1 MIKDTFIVD
10 KSIVFATNNLN
21 STYFTIHEAM
31 EDKNNMDKE
40 YPELF
45 FKVKQALQY
54 HSSVQ
59 LLKMKEYKKL
69 WNTTEGERR
78 YCNNSPDFL
87 INLCKEGL
95 IDKDARRKC

>member
-10 KSIVFATNNLN
+10 KSIIFATNNLN
-21 STYFTIHEAM
+21 STYLTICEAM
-31 EDKNNMDKE
+31 EDKSNMDKE

-59 LLKMKEYKKL
+59 LLKMEEYKKL
-69 WNTTEGERR
+69 WNTTEGERW
-78 YCNNSPDFL
+78 YCSSSPDFL
-87 INLCKEGL
+87 INLYKNMHS
-95 IDKDARRKC
+95 